1 MGGRA
6 EIVVGEKF
14 CGTRPGDSWCLCMGL
29 RVHKCF
35 IFLGNKSRTPDNGVD
50 MSSDTV
56 KDKVN
61 KESLNEWRE
70 SREGMNNKINFAT

>member
-6 EIVVGEKF
+6 EIVDGEQF
-14 CGTRPGDSWCLCMGL
+14 CGTRPGDSWCLCMCL
-29 RVHKCF
+29 RVHKCL
-35 IFLGNKSRTPDNGVD
+35 IFLGNKSRNPDSGVD

-56 KDKVN
+56 KDEAN

-70 SREGMNNKINFAT
+70 SRERKYNKINCAT